1 MRTQFIGLR
10 KKDKNM
16 NMYKIPFI
24 FAIFI
29 FLVVGCSSE
38 EICKESDLVL
48 INTKIYTANPEEPD
62 AEALA
67 IKNGKFSFIGSNSEA
82 ENFNCGETKVLDLEG
97 SFVYP
102 GFIDAHAHLKGIGYR
117 EMNLNLQGAE
127 SLKSMLT
134 QVTIH
139 SNKIQPG
146 DWVIGRGWIEKKW
159 PEGRFPTLEELNA
172 ISSDKP
178 IALERADGHA
188 IIVNSLAMKLAGIDR
203 NTPNPIGGKIDKD
216 INGEPNGV
224 LIDKASLLV
233 ESIIPKR
240 TRADEKKALREGLY
254 RTAKM
259 GWTQLQ
265 DAGSPLSDL
274 ELLREIKSEENLPVR
289 IHMYI
294 SDGEDAIKFIDSG
307 PYLDPEHILTA
318 RGVKLYA
325 DGAIGS
331 RGAAF
336 FTKYDDYETKGFLI
350 FQKEETMPKLI
361 KALVNGIQ
369 IQTHAIG
376 DLANSVTLD
385 WYQEAFK
392 AVSDANRMIIEPR
405 WRIEHSQN
413 ILPKDQ
419 QRFAD
424 MKVIASM
431 QPSHAIGDLHFAH
444 KRLGLDRLNNA
455 YTWRSLIDLGVVIAG
470 GSDAPV
476 EIGDPRI
483 EFKAAIGR
491 KDLDG
496 YYQDYWNLEESVS
509 REEALYMFTKWAAY
523 SVFEED
529 IKGTIEVGKLADLTI
544 FSKDLM
550 VIPEEEIMSS
560 EVLMTIVDGRV
571 VYSK

>member
-1 MRTQFIGLR
+1 MNINKTQTFILV
-10 KKDKNM
+10 
-16 NMYKIPFI
+16 IVL
-24 FAIFI
+24 
-29 FLVVGCSSE
+29 FLTGCSSE
-38 EICKESDLVL
+38 KTCIESDLVL
-48 INTKIYTANPEEPD
+48 INTKIYTANPNNPT

-67 IKNGKFSFIGSNSEA
+67 IKNGKFVFIGTNTEA
-82 ENFNCGETKVLDLEG
+82 QNFNCGESKLLDLEG

-117 EMNLNLQGAE
+117 ELNLNLQGAD

-139 SNKIQPG
+139 ANKLPIG

-159 PEGRFPTLEELNA
+159 PEARFPTLEELDA

-188 IIVNSLAMKLAGIDR
+188 IIVNSLALKLAGIDR
-203 NTPNPIGGKIDKD
+203 DTSDPIGGKIDKD

-233 ESIIPKR
+233 EKIIPKR
-240 TRADEKKALREGLY
+240 SRQDEKNALKEGLY
-254 RTAKM
+254 RTASM
-259 GWTQLQ
+259 GWTQLH
-265 DAGSPLSDL
+265 DAGSPLSDY
-274 ELLREIKSEENLPVR
+274 ELLEEIKEEENLPIR
-289 IHMYI
+289 IQFYV
-294 SDGEDAIKFIDSG
+294 SDGDEAIQFIETG
-307 PYLDPEHILTA
+307 PYLDPQHMLTA

-336 FTKYDDYETKGFLI
+336 FNKYDDYETKGFLI

-385 WYQEAFK
+385 WYAEAFSS
-392 AVSDANRMIIEPR
+392 VSEANRMIIEPR

-413 ILPKDQ
+413 ILPIDQ

-424 MKVIASM
+424 LKVIASM

-444 KRLGLDRLNNA
+444 KRLGVDRLDNA

-496 YYQDYWNLEESVS
+496 YYQDYWNLDESVS

-560 EVLMTIVDGRV
+560 QILMTIVDGRV

>member
-1 MRTQFIGLR
+1 MNINKTQTFI
-10 KKDKNM
+10 
-16 NMYKIPFI
+16 
-24 FAIFI
+24 
-29 FLVVGCSSE
+29 LVIVLFVTGCSSE
-38 EICKESDLVL
+38 KTCIESDLVL
-48 INTKIYTANPEEPD
+48 INTKIYTANPKNPT

-67 IKNGKFSFIGSNSEA
+67 IKNGKFVFIGTNTEA
-82 ENFNCGETKVLDLEG
+82 QNFNCGESKLLDLEG

-117 EMNLNLQGAE
+117 ELNLNLQGAD

-139 SNKIQPG
+139 ANKLQIG

-159 PEGRFPTLEELNA
+159 PEARFPTLEELDA

-188 IIVNSLAMKLAGIDR
+188 IIVNSLALKLAGIDR
-203 NTPNPIGGKIDKD
+203 DTSDPIGGKIDKD

-233 ESIIPKR
+233 EKIIPKR
-240 TRADEKKALREGLY
+240 SRQDEKNALKEGLY
-254 RTAKM
+254 RTVSM
-259 GWTQLQ
+259 GWTQLH
-265 DAGSPLSDL
+265 DAGSPLSDY
-274 ELLREIKSEENLPVR
+274 ELLEEIKEEENLPIR
-289 IHMYI
+289 IQFYV
-294 SDGEDAIKFIDSG
+294 SDGDEAIQFIETG
-307 PYLDPEHILTA
+307 PFLDPQHMLTA

-336 FTKYDDYETKGFLI
+336 FNKYDDYETKGFLI

-385 WYQEAFK
+385 WYAEALST
-392 AVSDANRMIIEPR
+392 VSEANRMIIEPR

-413 ILPKDQ
+413 ILPIDQ

-424 MKVIASM
+424 LKVIASM

-444 KRLGLDRLNNA
+444 KRLGVERLDNA

-496 YYQDYWNLEESVS
+496 YYQDYWNLDESVS

-529 IKGTIEVGKLADLTI
+529 IKGTVEVGKLADLTI

-550 VIPEEEIMSS
+550 VIPEEQIMSS
-560 EVLMTIVDGRV
+560 QILMTIVDGRV

>member
-1 MRTQFIGLR
+1 
-10 KKDKNM
+10 
-16 NMYKIPFI
+16 MYVYKQLASLSII
-24 FAIFI
+24 LSILTA
-29 FLVVGCSSE
+29 CS
-38 EICKESDLVL
+38 KEQVCQQADFVL
-48 INTKIYTANPEEPD
+48 FNTKIYTATNDYPE

-67 IKNGKFSFIGSNSEA
+67 ILGDKLIFVGSNKEA
-82 ENFNCGETKVLDLEG
+82 LSFACNENKILDLQG

-102 GFIDAHAHLKGIGYR
+102 GFIDAHVHLKDIGYR
-117 EMNLNLQGAE
+117 ELELNLQGAE

-134 QVTIH
+134 QV
-139 SNKIQPG
+139 KIYSSQILSG
-146 DWVIGRGWIEKKW
+146 QWIIGRGWTEKKW
-159 PEGRFPTLEELNA
+159 PEQRFPSIQELDL
-172 ISSDKP
+172 ISKDKP
-178 IALERADGHA
+178 IALEREDGHA
-188 IIVNSLAMKLAGIDR
+188 IIVNTLALELAGIDR
-203 NTPNPIGGKIDKD
+203 NTPDPIGGKIDKD
-216 INGEPNGV
+216 IKGNPSGI
-224 LIDKASLLV
+224 LIDNASLLV

-240 TRADEKKALREGLY
+240 SKSDEVRAFKVGLN
-254 RTAKM
+254 RTAEM
-259 GWTQLQ
+259 GWTQIH
-265 DAGSPLSDL
+265 DAGSPLSDYEIL
-274 ELLREIKSEENLPVR
+274 EEIKKEEGLPVR
-289 IHMYI
+289 VHLYV
-294 SDGEDAIKFIDSG
+294 SDGEDASKFLDLG
-307 PYLDPEHILTA
+307 PYLDPDHFLTA

-336 FTKYDDYETKGFLI
+336 FTKYEDYETKGFLI

-369 IQTHAIG
+369 VQTHAIG
-376 DLANSVTLD
+376 DLANKVTLD
-385 WYQEAFK
+385 WYEEAFQK
-392 AVSDANRMIIEPR
+392 VNVENRIIAEPR
-405 WRIEHSQN
+405 WRIEHAQN
-413 ILPKDQ
+413 IKPQDQ
-419 QRFAD
+419 IRYSELNI
-424 MKVIASM
+424 IASM

-444 KRLGLDRLNNA
+444 RRLGEERLKDA
-455 YTWRSLIDLGVVIAG
+455 YTWRNLIDLDVLVAG

-496 YYQDYWNLEESVS
+496 YYQDYWNLNQVVS

-544 FSKDLM
+544 FSKDIM

-560 EVLMTIVDGRV
+560 EVLMTIVGGKV

>member
-1 MRTQFIGLR
+1 M
-10 KKDKNM
+10 
-16 NMYKIPFI
+16 KII
-24 FAIFI
+24 KIKI
-29 FLVVGCSSE
+29 LSLIVLSILVSCAE
-38 EICKESDLVL
+38 EKVCIQSDLVIL
-48 INTKIYTANPEEPD
+48 ADSVYTANPEEPN
-62 AEALA
+62 AEIIA
-67 IKNGKFSFIGSNSEA
+67 IQGDKFSFIGPKSASEA
-82 ENFNCGETKVLDLEG
+82 YVCGNNKVLDLKDA
-97 SFVYP
+97 FVYP

-117 EMNLNLQGAE
+117 EINLNLQGAD
-127 SLKSMLT
+127 SLKAMLT
-134 QVTIH
+134 QVRLH
-139 SNKIQPG
+139 SNKLNSG
-146 DWVIGRGWIEKKW
+146 DWVVGKGWIEKKW
-159 PEGRFPTLEELNA
+159 PEARFPTIEELDD
-172 ISSDKP
+172 ISKDKP

-188 IIVNSLAMKLAGIDR
+188 IIVNSLALKLANIDR

-216 INGEPNGV
+216 QNGEPNGV

-240 TRADEKKALREGLY
+240 SFQEERRALTEGLY

-259 GWTQLQ
+259 GWTQLH
-265 DAGSPLSDL
+265 DAGSPMSDY
-274 ELLREIKSEENLPVR
+274 ELLKDIRNEEGLPIR
-289 IHMYI
+289 IQFYV
-294 SDGEDAIKFIDSG
+294 SDGEEALEFIDKG
-307 PYLDPEHILTA
+307 PFFDENHMLTA

-336 FTKYDDYETKGFLI
+336 FEKYDDYETKGFLI

-385 WYQEAFK
+385 WYEEAFNS
-392 AVSDANRMIIEPR
+392 VSDANRMIIEPR

-413 ILPKDQ
+413 ILPLDQ

-444 KRLGLDRLNNA
+444 KRLGIDRLSNA
-455 YTWRSLIDLGVVIAG
+455 YTWRSLIDLGVLVAG

-491 KDLDG
+491 KDVDG
-496 YYQDYWNLEESVS
+496 YFQDYWNLDESVS
-509 REEALYMFTKWAAY
+509 REEALYMFTKWASY

-529 IKGTIEVGKLADLTI
+529 IKGTVEVGKLADLTI
-544 FSKDLM
+544 FSKDIM
-550 VIPEEEIMSS
+550 TIPEEEIMSS
-560 EVLMTIVDGRV
+560 EIVMTIVGGEV
-571 VYSK
+571 VYSQ

>member
-1 MRTQFIGLR
+1 MNINKTQTFI
-10 KKDKNM
+10 
-16 NMYKIPFI
+16 
-24 FAIFI
+24 
-29 FLVVGCSSE
+29 LVIVLFVTGCSSE
-38 EICKESDLVL
+38 KTCIESDLVL
-48 INTKIYTANPEEPD
+48 VNTKIYTANPKNPTV
-62 AEALA
+62 EALA
-67 IKNGKFSFIGSNSEA
+67 IKNGKFVFIGTNTEA
-82 ENFNCGETKVLDLEG
+82 QNFNCGESKLLNLEG

-117 EMNLNLQGAE
+117 ELNLNLQGAD
-127 SLKSMLT
+127 SLKSLLT
-134 QVTIH
+134 QVTIQA
-139 SNKIQPG
+139 NKLPIG

-159 PEGRFPTLEELNA
+159 PEARFPTLEELDA

-188 IIVNSLAMKLAGIDR
+188 IIVNSLALKLAGIDR
-203 NTPNPIGGKIDKD
+203 DTSDPIGGKIDKD

-233 ESIIPKR
+233 EKLIPKR
-240 TRADEKKALREGLY
+240 SRQDEKNALKEVLY
-254 RTAKM
+254 RTASM
-259 GWTQLQ
+259 GWTQLH
-265 DAGSPLSDL
+265 DAGSPLSDY
-274 ELLREIKSEENLPVR
+274 ELLEEIKEEENLPIR
-289 IHMYI
+289 IQFYV
-294 SDGEDAIKFIDSG
+294 SDGDEAIQFIETG
-307 PYLDPEHILTA
+307 PYLDPQHMLTA

-336 FTKYDDYETKGFLI
+336 FNKYDDYETKGFLI

-385 WYQEAFK
+385 WYAEAFSS
-392 AVSDANRMIIEPR
+392 VSEANRMIIEPR

-413 ILPKDQ
+413 ILPIDQ
-419 QRFAD
+419 QRFVD
-424 MKVIASM
+424 LKVIASM

-444 KRLGLDRLNNA
+444 KRLGVDRLDNA

-496 YYQDYWNLEESVS
+496 YYQDYWNLDESVS

-560 EVLMTIVDGRV
+560 QILMTVVDGRV
-571 VYSK
+571 VYSR

>member
-1 MRTQFIGLR
+1 
-10 KKDKNM
+10 
-16 NMYKIPFI
+16 MYKYKNLSLPIVLVILFSACSKEEACI
-24 FAIFI
+24 EAD
-29 FLVVGCSSE
+29 LVVF
-38 EICKESDLVL
+38 
-48 INTKIYTANPEEPD
+48 NTNIYTGFTDAPK

-67 IKNGKFSFIGSNSEA
+67 IKDKKFIFVGSNSEA
-82 ENFNCGETKVLDLEG
+82 SVFTCGTNKTVDLQG
-97 SFVYP
+97 VHVYP

-134 QVTIH
+134 QVEIH
-139 SNKIQPG
+139 SNKLTKG
-146 DWVIGRGWIEKKW
+146 SWVVGRGWIEKKW
-159 PEGRFPTLEELNA
+159 PEARFPTLEELNA
-172 ISSDKP
+172 ISEENP

-188 IIVNSLAMKLAGIDR
+188 IIVNNLALEMAGIDR
-203 NTPNPIGGKIDKD
+203 DTPNPIGGKIDKD
-216 INGEPNGV
+216 ENGEPNGV

-233 ESIIPKR
+233 ETIIPKKSR
-240 TRADEKKALREGLY
+240 SEEKQALREGLN
-254 RTAKM
+254 RTAEM
-259 GWTQLQ
+259 GWTQLH
-265 DAGSPLSDL
+265 DAGSPLSDY
-274 ELLREIKSEENLPVR
+274 ELLKEIKEEEGMPVR
-289 IHMYI
+289 IQFYV
-294 SDGEDAIKFIDSG
+294 SDGEEAIQFIDNG
-307 PYLDPEHILTA
+307 PYLDEEHMLTA

-336 FTKYDDYETKGFLI
+336 FEKYDDYETRGFLI

-376 DLANSVTLD
+376 DLANKVTLD
-385 WYQEAFK
+385 WYKEAFDT
-392 AVSDANRMIIEPR
+392 VSSANRMIIDPR
-405 WRIEHSQN
+405 WRVEHSQN
-413 ILPKDQ
+413 IRPSDQ

-424 MKVIASM
+424 MNIIASM

-444 KRLGLDRLNNA
+444 KRLGEDRLENA
-455 YTWRSLIDLGVVIAG
+455 YTWRSLIDLGVLVAG

-483 EFKAAIGR
+483 EFKAAVSR

-496 YYQDYWNLEESVS
+496 YSQNYWNLDQSVT

-550 VIPEEEIMSS
+550 TIPDEEIMSAQIK
-560 EVLMTIVDGRV
+560 MTVVGGKI

>member
-1 MRTQFIGLR
+1 MNINKTQTFI
-10 KKDKNM
+10 
-16 NMYKIPFI
+16 
-24 FAIFI
+24 
-29 FLVVGCSSE
+29 LVIVLFVTGCSSE
-38 EICKESDLVL
+38 KTCIESDLVL
-48 INTKIYTANPEEPD
+48 VNTKIYTANPNNPT

-67 IKNGKFSFIGSNSEA
+67 IKNGKFVFIGTNTEA
-82 ENFNCGETKVLDLEG
+82 QNFNCGESKLLDLEG

-117 EMNLNLQGAE
+117 ELNLNLQGAD

-139 SNKIQPG
+139 ANKLPIG

-159 PEGRFPTLEELNA
+159 PEARFPTLEELDA

-188 IIVNSLAMKLAGIDR
+188 IIVNSLALKLAGIDR
-203 NTPNPIGGKIDKD
+203 DTSDPIGGKIDKD

-233 ESIIPKR
+233 EKIIPKR
-240 TRADEKKALREGLY
+240 SRQDEKNALKEGLY
-254 RTAKM
+254 RTASM
-259 GWTQLQ
+259 GWTQLH
-265 DAGSPLSDL
+265 DAGSPLSDY
-274 ELLREIKSEENLPVR
+274 ELLEEIKEEENLPIR
-289 IHMYI
+289 IQFYV
-294 SDGEDAIKFIDSG
+294 SDGDEAIQFIETG
-307 PYLDPEHILTA
+307 PYLDPQHMLTV

-336 FTKYDDYETKGFLI
+336 FNKYDDYETKGFLI

-385 WYQEAFK
+385 WYAEAFSS
-392 AVSDANRMIIEPR
+392 VSEANRMIIEPR

-413 ILPKDQ
+413 ILPIDQ

-424 MKVIASM
+424 LKVIASM

-444 KRLGLDRLNNA
+444 KRLGVDRLDNA

-496 YYQDYWNLEESVS
+496 YYQDYWNLDESVS

-560 EVLMTIVDGRV
+560 QILMTIVDGRV
-571 VYSK
+571 VYSR

>member
-1 MRTQFIGLR
+1 MNINKTQTFI
-10 KKDKNM
+10 
-16 NMYKIPFI
+16 
-24 FAIFI
+24 
-29 FLVVGCSSE
+29 LVIILFVTGCSSE
-38 EICKESDLVL
+38 KTCIESDLVL
-48 INTKIYTANPEEPD
+48 INTKIYTANPNNPT

-67 IKNGKFSFIGSNSEA
+67 IKNGKFVFIGTNTEA
-82 ENFNCGETKVLDLEG
+82 QNFNCGESKLLDLEG

-117 EMNLNLQGAE
+117 EMNLNLQGAD

-139 SNKIQPG
+139 ANKLQIG

-159 PEGRFPTLEELNA
+159 PEARFPTLEELDA

-188 IIVNSLAMKLAGIDR
+188 IIVNSLALKLAGIDR
-203 NTPNPIGGKIDKD
+203 DTSDPIGGKIDKD

-233 ESIIPKR
+233 EKIIPKR
-240 TRADEKKALREGLY
+240 SRQDEKNALKEGLY
-254 RTAKM
+254 RTASM
-259 GWTQLQ
+259 GWTQLH
-265 DAGSPLSDL
+265 DAGSPLSDY
-274 ELLREIKSEENLPVR
+274 ELLEEIKEEENLPIR
-289 IHMYI
+289 IQFYV
-294 SDGEDAIKFIDSG
+294 SDGDEAIQFIETG
-307 PYLDPEHILTA
+307 PYLDPQHMLTA

-336 FTKYDDYETKGFLI
+336 FNKYDDYETKGFLI

-385 WYQEAFK
+385 WYAEAFSS
-392 AVSDANRMIIEPR
+392 VSEANRMIIEPR

-413 ILPKDQ
+413 ILPIDQ

-424 MKVIASM
+424 LKVIASM

-444 KRLGLDRLNNA
+444 KRLGVDRLDNA

-496 YYQDYWNLEESVS
+496 YYQDYWNLDESVS

-560 EVLMTIVDGRV
+560 QILMTIVDGRV

>member
-1 MRTQFIGLR
+1 MT
-10 KKDKNM
+10 KKIRF
-16 NMYKIPFI
+16 YGISI
-24 FAIFI
+24 AVA
-29 FLVVGCSSE
+29 FLFFGCSQDE
-38 EICKESDLVL
+38 VCLDADLVL
-48 INTKIYTANPEEPD
+48 INTKVYTANSSQPEAD
-62 AEALA
+62 ALA
-67 IKNGKFSFIGSNSEA
+67 IKGDKFVFVGTSRDSTDY
-82 ENFNCGETKVLDLEG
+82 NCGNNKVLDLNN

-117 EMNLNLQGAE
+117 EIDLNLQGAE

-134 QVTIH
+134 QVQIH
-139 SNKIQPG
+139 ANKKLSG
-146 DWVIGRGWIEKKW
+146 DWVVGRGWIEKKW
-159 PEGRFPTLEELNA
+159 PEARFPSLQELDA
-172 ISSDKP
+172 ISEDKP

-188 IIVNSLAMKLAGIDR
+188 IIVNSLALKLAGIDK
-203 NTPNPIGGKIDKD
+203 NTSDPIGGKIDKD
-216 INGEPNGV
+216 VNGEPNGV

-240 TRADEKKALREGLY
+240 TIVEEKNALREGLD
-254 RTAKM
+254 RTARM

-265 DAGSPLSDL
+265 DAGSPLLDFNIL
-274 ELLREIKSEENLPVR
+274 TELKEEEGLPVR

-294 SDGEDAIKFIDSG
+294 SDGKDALEFIDNG
-307 PYLDPEHILTA
+307 PFLDPEHMLTA

-336 FTKYDDYETKGFLI
+336 FKKYDDYETKGFLI
-350 FQKEETMPKLI
+350 FQKQETMPKLI

-376 DLANSVTLD
+376 DLANKVTLD
-385 WYQEAFK
+385 WYEEAFNK
-392 AVSDANRMIIEPR
+392 VSEANRLIPEPR

-413 ILPKDQ
+413 ILPEDQ
-419 QRFAD
+419 KRFSEL
-424 MKVIASM
+424 KVIASM

-444 KRLGLDRLNNA
+444 KRLGIERLENA
-455 YTWRSLIDLGVVIAG
+455 YTWKNLIDLGVVIAG

-496 YYQDYWNLEESVS
+496 FYKDYWNLEQSVS

-529 IKGTIEVGKLADLTI
+529 IKGTIEIGKLADLTI

-550 VIPEEEIMSS
+550 TIPEEEIMSS
-560 EVLMTIVDGRV
+560 EVVMTIVGGQIK
-571 VYSK
+571 YSK

>member
-1 MRTQFIGLR
+1 MKRSEL
-10 KKDKNM
+10 KV
-16 NMYKIPFI
+16 
-24 FAIFI
+24 FAVLITTL
-29 FLVVGCSSE
+29 FLGCSQD
-38 EICKESDLVL
+38 EICIDSDLVL
-48 INTKIYTANPEEPD
+48 VNTKVYTANPAQP
-62 AEALA
+62 EADFIA
-67 IKNGKFSFIGSNSEA
+67 IEGDKFIFVGTNSE
-82 ENFNCGETKVLDLEG
+82 EGNFNCGNNRVLDLDN

-117 EMNLNLQGAE
+117 EIDLNLQGAD

-134 QVTIH
+134 QVKIH
-139 SNKIQPG
+139 SNKQLPG
-146 DWVIGRGWIEKKW
+146 DWIVGRGWIEKKW
-159 PEGRFPTLEELNA
+159 PEARFPTLQELDE
-172 ISSDKP
+172 ISKDKP

-188 IIVNSLAMKLAGIDR
+188 IIVNTLALQLAGIDQ
-203 NTPNPIGGKIDKD
+203 NTPDPIGGKIDKD
-216 INGEPNGV
+216 KNGRPNGV

-240 TRADEKKALREGLY
+240 TALEEKNALKEGLY
-254 RTAKM
+254 RTARM

-265 DAGSPLSDL
+265 DAGSPLSDFN
-274 ELLREIKSEENLPVR
+274 LLRELKEEGSFPIR
-289 IHMYI
+289 IQMYI
-294 SDGEDAIKFIDSG
+294 SDGRDALKFIDNG
-307 PYLDPEHILTA
+307 PYLDPNHMLTA

-336 FTKYDDYETKGFLI
+336 FKKYDDYETKGFLI

-376 DLANSVTLD
+376 DLANKVTLD
-385 WYQEAFK
+385 WYEEAFNN
-392 AVSDANRMIIEPR
+392 VSNANRMITEPR

-413 ILPKDQ
+413 ILPEDQ
-419 QRFAD
+419 KRFAD
-424 MKVIASM
+424 LKVIASM

-444 KRLGLDRLNNA
+444 KRLGIERLENA
-455 YTWRSLIDLGVVIAG
+455 YTWRNLIDLGVVVAG

-496 YYQDYWNLEESVS
+496 FYEDYWNLEQTVS
-509 REEALYMFTKWAAY
+509 REEALYMFTKWASY

-550 VIPEEEIMSS
+550 TIPEEEIMSS
-560 EVLMTIVDGRV
+560 EVVMTV
-571 VYSK
+571 VGGQVKYSK

>member
-1 MRTQFIGLR
+1 MNINKTQTFI
-10 KKDKNM
+10 
-16 NMYKIPFI
+16 
-24 FAIFI
+24 
-29 FLVVGCSSE
+29 LVIVLFVTGCSSE
-38 EICKESDLVL
+38 KTCIESDLVL
-48 INTKIYTANPEEPD
+48 INTKIYTANPKNPTV
-62 AEALA
+62 EALA
-67 IKNGKFSFIGSNSEA
+67 IKNGKFVFIGTNTEA
-82 ENFNCGETKVLDLEG
+82 QNFNCGESKLLDLEG

-117 EMNLNLQGAE
+117 ELNLNLQGAD

-139 SNKIQPG
+139 ANKLPIG

-159 PEGRFPTLEELNA
+159 PEARFPTLEELDA

-188 IIVNSLAMKLAGIDR
+188 IIVNSLALKLAGIDR
-203 NTPNPIGGKIDKD
+203 DTSDPIGGKIDKD

-233 ESIIPKR
+233 EKIIPKR
-240 TRADEKKALREGLY
+240 SRQDEKNALKEGLY
-254 RTAKM
+254 RTASM
-259 GWTQLQ
+259 GWTQLH
-265 DAGSPLSDL
+265 DAGSPLSDY
-274 ELLREIKSEENLPVR
+274 ELLEEIKEEENLPIR
-289 IHMYI
+289 IQFYV
-294 SDGEDAIKFIDSG
+294 SDGDEAIQFIETG
-307 PYLDPEHILTA
+307 PYLDPQHMLTA

-336 FTKYDDYETKGFLI
+336 FNKYDDYETKGFLI

-385 WYQEAFK
+385 WYAEAFSS
-392 AVSDANRMIIEPR
+392 VSEANRMIIEPR

-413 ILPKDQ
+413 ILPIDQ

-424 MKVIASM
+424 LKVIASM

-444 KRLGLDRLNNA
+444 KRLGVDRLDNA

-496 YYQDYWNLEESVS
+496 YYQDYWNLDESVS

-560 EVLMTIVDGRV
+560 QILMTIVDGRV
-571 VYSK
+571 VYSR

>member
-1 MRTQFIGLR
+1 MNINKTQTFI
-10 KKDKNM
+10 
-16 NMYKIPFI
+16 
-24 FAIFI
+24 
-29 FLVVGCSSE
+29 LVIVLFVTGCSSE
-38 EICKESDLVL
+38 KTCIESDLVL
-48 INTKIYTANPEEPD
+48 VNTKIYTANPKNPT

-67 IKNGKFSFIGSNSEA
+67 IKNGKFVFIGTNTEA
-82 ENFNCGETKVLDLEG
+82 QNFNCGESKLLDLEG

-117 EMNLNLQGAE
+117 ELNLNLQGAD

-139 SNKIQPG
+139 ANKLPIG

-159 PEGRFPTLEELNA
+159 PEARFPTLEELDA

-188 IIVNSLAMKLAGIDR
+188 IIVNSLALKLAGIDR
-203 NTPNPIGGKIDKD
+203 DTSDPIGGKIDKD

-233 ESIIPKR
+233 EKIIPKR
-240 TRADEKKALREGLY
+240 SRQDEKNALKEGLY
-254 RTAKM
+254 RTASM
-259 GWTQLQ
+259 GWTQLH
-265 DAGSPLSDL
+265 DAGSPLSDY
-274 ELLREIKSEENLPVR
+274 ELLEEIKEEENLPIR
-289 IHMYI
+289 IQFYV
-294 SDGEDAIKFIDSG
+294 SDGDEAIQFIETG
-307 PYLDPEHILTA
+307 PYLDPQHMLTA
-318 RGVKLYA
+318 RGIKLYA

-336 FTKYDDYETKGFLI
+336 FNKYDDYETKGFLI

-385 WYQEAFK
+385 WYAEALST
-392 AVSDANRMIIEPR
+392 VSEANRMIIEPR

-413 ILPKDQ
+413 ILPIDQ

-424 MKVIASM
+424 LKVIASM

-444 KRLGLDRLNNA
+444 KRLGVDRLDNA

-496 YYQDYWNLEESVS
+496 YYQDYWNLDESVS

-560 EVLMTIVDGRV
+560 QILMTIVDGRV

>member
-1 MRTQFIGLR
+1 MNINKTQTFILV
-10 KKDKNM
+10 
-16 NMYKIPFI
+16 
-24 FAIFI
+24 I
-29 FLVVGCSSE
+29 FLFVTGCSSE
-38 EICKESDLVL
+38 KTCIESDLVL
-48 INTKIYTANPEEPD
+48 INTKIYTANPNNPT

-67 IKNGKFSFIGSNSEA
+67 IKNGKFVFIGTNTEA
-82 ENFNCGETKVLDLEG
+82 QNFNCGESKLLDLEG

-117 EMNLNLQGAE
+117 ELNLNLQGAD

-139 SNKIQPG
+139 ANKLPIG

-159 PEGRFPTLEELNA
+159 PEARFPTLEELDA

-188 IIVNSLAMKLAGIDR
+188 IIVNSLALKLAGIDR
-203 NTPNPIGGKIDKD
+203 DTSDPIGGKIDKD

-233 ESIIPKR
+233 EKIIPKR
-240 TRADEKKALREGLY
+240 SRQDEKNALKEGLY
-254 RTAKM
+254 RTASM
-259 GWTQLQ
+259 GWTQLH
-265 DAGSPLSDL
+265 DAGSPLSDY
-274 ELLREIKSEENLPVR
+274 ELLEEIQEEENLPIR
-289 IHMYI
+289 IQFYV
-294 SDGEDAIKFIDSG
+294 SDGDEAIQFIETG
-307 PYLDPEHILTA
+307 PYLDPQHMLTA

-336 FTKYDDYETKGFLI
+336 FNKYDDYETKGFLI

-385 WYQEAFK
+385 WYAEAFSS
-392 AVSDANRMIIEPR
+392 VSEANRMIIEPR

-413 ILPKDQ
+413 ILPIDQ

-424 MKVIASM
+424 LKVIASM

-444 KRLGLDRLNNA
+444 KRLGVDRLDNA

-496 YYQDYWNLEESVS
+496 YYQDYWNLDESVS

-560 EVLMTIVDGRV
+560 QILMTLVDGRV

>member
-1 MRTQFIGLR
+1 MNINKTQTFI
-10 KKDKNM
+10 
-16 NMYKIPFI
+16 
-24 FAIFI
+24 
-29 FLVVGCSSE
+29 LVIILFVTGCSSE
-38 EICKESDLVL
+38 KTCIESDLVL
-48 INTKIYTANPEEPD
+48 VNTKIYTANPKNPT

-67 IKNGKFSFIGSNSEA
+67 IKNGKFVFIGTNTEA
-82 ENFNCGETKVLDLEG
+82 QNFNCGESKLLDLEG

-117 EMNLNLQGAE
+117 ELNLNLQGAD

-139 SNKIQPG
+139 ANKLPIG

-159 PEGRFPTLEELNA
+159 PEARFPTLEELDA

-188 IIVNSLAMKLAGIDR
+188 IIVNSLALKLAGIDR
-203 NTPNPIGGKIDKD
+203 DTSDPIGGKIDKD

-233 ESIIPKR
+233 EKIIPKR
-240 TRADEKKALREGLY
+240 SRQDEKNALKEGLY
-254 RTAKM
+254 RTASM
-259 GWTQLQ
+259 GWTQLH
-265 DAGSPLSDL
+265 DAGSPLSDY
-274 ELLREIKSEENLPVR
+274 ELLEEIKEEENLPIR
-289 IHMYI
+289 IQFYV
-294 SDGEDAIKFIDSG
+294 SDGDEAIQFIETG
-307 PYLDPEHILTA
+307 PYLDPQHMLTA

-336 FTKYDDYETKGFLI
+336 FNKYDDYETKGFLI

-385 WYQEAFK
+385 WYAEAFSS
-392 AVSDANRMIIEPR
+392 VSEANRMIIEPR

-413 ILPKDQ
+413 ILPIDQ

-424 MKVIASM
+424 LKVIASM

-444 KRLGLDRLNNA
+444 KRLGVDRLDNA

-496 YYQDYWNLEESVS
+496 YYQDYWNLDESVS

-529 IKGTIEVGKLADLTI
+529 IKGTVEVGKLADLTI

-560 EVLMTIVDGRV
+560 QILMTIVDGRV

>member
-1 MRTQFIGLR
+1 MKSFKIATYFI
-10 KKDKNM
+10 
-16 NMYKIPFI
+16 I
-24 FAIFI
+24 AII
-29 FLVVGCSSE
+29 ISGCSTE
-38 EICKESDLVL
+38 EQCIDSDLVI
-48 INTKIYTANPEEPD
+48 INTLIYTANQEDPI
-62 AEALA
+62 AESLA
-67 IKNGKFSFIGSNSEA
+67 IKGNKLIYVGKNSGVG
-82 ENFNCGETKVLDLEG
+82 NFNCGNSVVLDLKN
-97 SFVYP
+97 SYVYP

-117 EMNLNLQGAE
+117 ELDLNLQGAD

-134 QVTIH
+134 QVQIH
-139 SNKIQPG
+139 SNKVQSG
-146 DWVIGRGWIEKKW
+146 NWVVGRGWIEKKW
-159 PEGRFPTLEELNA
+159 PEARFPTLEELDV
-172 ISSDKP
+172 ISVDKP

-188 IIVNSLAMKLAGIDR
+188 IIVNSLALQLAKIDR
-203 NTPNPIGGKIDKD
+203 TTPDPIGGKIDKD
-216 INGEPNGV
+216 KNGEPNGV

-240 TRADEKKALREGLY
+240 SRIEEKVALKEGLY
-254 RTAKM
+254 RTARM
-259 GWTQLQ
+259 GWTQLH
-265 DAGSPLSDL
+265 DAGSPLSDYDLL
-274 ELLREIKSEENLPVR
+274 EEIQDEEGLPIR
-289 IHMYI
+289 IQFYV
-294 SDGEDAIKFIDSG
+294 SDGDDALKFIDDG
-307 PYLDPEHILTA
+307 PYLDPEHMLTA

-336 FTKYDDYETKGFLI
+336 FNKYDDYETKGFLI

-385 WYQEAFK
+385 WYEEAFNS
-392 AVSDANRMIIEPR
+392 VSDANRMIIEPR

-413 ILPKDQ
+413 ILPVDQ
-419 QRFAD
+419 QRYSD
-424 MKVIASM
+424 LRVIASM

-444 KRLGLDRLNNA
+444 KRLGVDRLNNA
-455 YTWRSLIDLGVVIAG
+455 YTWRSLIDLGVIVAG

-496 YYQDYWNLEESVS
+496 YYEDYWNLDEAVT

-529 IKGTIEVGKLADLTI
+529 VKGTIEVGKLADLTV

-550 VIPEEEIMSS
+550 VIPEDEIMSS
-560 EVLMTIVDGRV
+560 EVLMTIVNGRV

>member
-1 MRTQFIGLR
+1 MNINKTQTFI
-10 KKDKNM
+10 
-16 NMYKIPFI
+16 
-24 FAIFI
+24 
-29 FLVVGCSSE
+29 LVIVLFVTGCSSE
-38 EICKESDLVL
+38 KTCIESDLVL
-48 INTKIYTANPEEPD
+48 INTKIYTANPNNPT

-67 IKNGKFSFIGSNSEA
+67 IKNGKFVFIGTNTEA
-82 ENFNCGETKVLDLEG
+82 QNFNCGESKLLDLEG

-117 EMNLNLQGAE
+117 ELNLNLQGAD

-139 SNKIQPG
+139 ANKLPIG

-159 PEGRFPTLEELNA
+159 PEARFPTLEELDA

-188 IIVNSLAMKLAGIDR
+188 IIVNSLALKLAGIDR
-203 NTPNPIGGKIDKD
+203 DTSDPIGGKIDKD

-233 ESIIPKR
+233 EKIIPKR
-240 TRADEKKALREGLY
+240 SRQDEKNALKEGLY
-254 RTAKM
+254 RTASM
-259 GWTQLQ
+259 GWTQLH
-265 DAGSPLSDL
+265 DAGSPLSDY
-274 ELLREIKSEENLPVR
+274 ELLEEIKEEENLPIR
-289 IHMYI
+289 IQFYV
-294 SDGEDAIKFIDSG
+294 SDGDEAIQFIETG
-307 PYLDPEHILTA
+307 PYLDPQHMLTA

-336 FTKYDDYETKGFLI
+336 FNKYDDYETKGFLI

-385 WYQEAFK
+385 WYAEAFSS
-392 AVSDANRMIIEPR
+392 VSEANRMIIEPR

-413 ILPKDQ
+413 ILPIDQ

-424 MKVIASM
+424 LKVIASM

-444 KRLGLDRLNNA
+444 KRLGVDRLDNA

-496 YYQDYWNLEESVS
+496 YYQDYWNLDESVS

-560 EVLMTIVDGRV
+560 QILMTIVDGRV

>member
-1 MRTQFIGLR
+1 MNINKTQTFI
-10 KKDKNM
+10 
-16 NMYKIPFI
+16 
-24 FAIFI
+24 
-29 FLVVGCSSE
+29 LVIVLFVTGCSSE
-38 EICKESDLVL
+38 KTCIESDLVL
-48 INTKIYTANPEEPD
+48 INTKIYTANPKNPTV
-62 AEALA
+62 EALA
-67 IKNGKFSFIGSNSEA
+67 IKNGKFVFIGTNTEA
-82 ENFNCGETKVLDLEG
+82 QNFNCGESKLLDLEG

-117 EMNLNLQGAE
+117 ELNLNLQGAD

-139 SNKIQPG
+139 ANKLPIG

-159 PEGRFPTLEELNA
+159 PEARFPTLEELDA

-188 IIVNSLAMKLAGIDR
+188 IIVNSLALKLAGIDR
-203 NTPNPIGGKIDKD
+203 DTSDPIGGKIDKD

-233 ESIIPKR
+233 EKIIPKR
-240 TRADEKKALREGLY
+240 SRQDEKNALKEGLY
-254 RTAKM
+254 RTASM
-259 GWTQLQ
+259 GWTQLH
-265 DAGSPLSDL
+265 DAGSPLSDY
-274 ELLREIKSEENLPVR
+274 ELLEEIKEEENLPIR
-289 IHMYI
+289 IQFYV
-294 SDGEDAIKFIDSG
+294 SDGDEAIQFIETG
-307 PYLDPEHILTA
+307 PYLDPQHMLTA

-336 FTKYDDYETKGFLI
+336 FNKYDDYETKGFLI

-385 WYQEAFK
+385 WYAEAFSS
-392 AVSDANRMIIEPR
+392 VSEANRMIIEPR

-413 ILPKDQ
+413 ILPIDQ

-424 MKVIASM
+424 LKVIASM

-444 KRLGLDRLNNA
+444 KRLGVDRLDNA

-496 YYQDYWNLEESVS
+496 YYQDYWNLDESVS

-560 EVLMTIVDGRV
+560 QILMTIVDGRV

>member
-1 MRTQFIGLR
+1 MNINKTQTFI
-10 KKDKNM
+10 
-16 NMYKIPFI
+16 
-24 FAIFI
+24 
-29 FLVVGCSSE
+29 LVIVLFVTGCSSE
-38 EICKESDLVL
+38 KTCIESDLVL
-48 INTKIYTANPEEPD
+48 VNTKIYTANPKNPT

-67 IKNGKFSFIGSNSEA
+67 IKNGKFVFIGTNTEA
-82 ENFNCGETKVLDLEG
+82 QNFNCGESKLLDLEG

-117 EMNLNLQGAE
+117 ELNLNLQGAD

-139 SNKIQPG
+139 ANKLPIG

-159 PEGRFPTLEELNA
+159 PEARFPTLEELDA

-188 IIVNSLAMKLAGIDR
+188 IIVNSLALKLAGIDR
-203 NTPNPIGGKIDKD
+203 DTSDPIGGKIDKD

-233 ESIIPKR
+233 EKLIPKR
-240 TRADEKKALREGLY
+240 SRQDEKNALKEGLY
-254 RTAKM
+254 RTASM
-259 GWTQLQ
+259 GWTQLH
-265 DAGSPLSDL
+265 DAGSPLSDY
-274 ELLREIKSEENLPVR
+274 ELLEEIKEEENLPIR
-289 IHMYI
+289 IQFYV
-294 SDGEDAIKFIDSG
+294 SDGDEAIQFIETG
-307 PYLDPEHILTA
+307 PYLDPQHMLTA

-336 FTKYDDYETKGFLI
+336 FNKYDDYETKGFLI

-385 WYQEAFK
+385 WYAEAFSS
-392 AVSDANRMIIEPR
+392 VSEANRMIIEPR

-413 ILPKDQ
+413 ILPIDQ

-424 MKVIASM
+424 LKVIASM

-444 KRLGLDRLNNA
+444 KRLGVDRLDNA

-496 YYQDYWNLEESVS
+496 YYQDYWNLDESVS

-560 EVLMTIVDGRV
+560 QILMTIVDGRV